1 MFIQQLVLFMLT
13 SVLACDND
21 FGDVAKSQLVVEGW
35 IDSGRFPVVMLSRTM
50 PVGGEFTP
58 MGSIKDYVERWAK
71 VTVSDGEREVILV
84 GRPDNGYFPPFIYT
98 STDMRGVEGRTYKL
112 SVDCPDGTHAEA
124 VTSISKPVVIDSF
137 AIEPVA
143 VADSLRQIY
152 AFIGDARAENDYYKV
167 FTHVLGRPYGYLS
180 SYLGIAA
187 GSSLAADGRLPVN
200 PGRINITPDFSTYF
214 AVGDT
219 VMVKIARIDSVA
231 YAFWR
236 DFEDM
241 TTLSGNPFFPVTN
254 NIQSNVSGALGYW
267 FGYGSTYKS
276 LIVKP

>member
-1 MFIQQLVLFMLT
+1 MFIQQLLLFMLT

>member
-1 MFIQQLVLFMLT
+1 MFIQQLLLFMLT

-98 STDMRGVEGRTYKL
+98 STDMRGVEGHTYKL